1 MRKAEKITEEIT
13 KTAVTMKLVKDV
25 QWVATPLTT
34 TKSATTTPGEE
45 GPKVKKT
52 AQAKARA
59 KRLAAKEA
67 KRVEKQ
73 GK

>member
-25 QWVATPLTT
+25 QWVATPLKTT
-34 TKSATTTPGEE
+34 RSATTTPGEE